1 MNNVF
6 VLILETTHT
15 VALLQFRLVSSDSTV
30 KAEKTKASLTHG
42 AVSYSVP
49 EIKHVSNTV

>member
-1 MNNVF
+1 MF